1 MADPPLASN
10 GSNLLRFPPGD
21 RFTALELPPDAT
33 VEDAVKA
40 LARSERRFRSL
51 VEATSQMVW
60 TATPAGEVVQD
71 SPSWRAFTG
80 QSYDEWKGYGW
91 LEAVHPDDR
100 SRAEQAWRAAVATK
114 SRYEVEYRVRRPDGS
129 YAETLARG
137 TPILD
142 ESGDVEEWI
151 GLNFDITDR
160 LKAEASS
167 RESERRLRLALE
179 AGRMGTWEHDLT
191 TGVVHWSPAVEQM
204 HGLAVGSFPG
214 TFEAYQSD
222 LHPDDRDWVLAAV
235 RKNIERGVEHQLL
248 YRIVR
253 PDGAVRW
260 LEAFGTFVHDM
271 GGKPIRLMGVCS
283 DVTERV
289 ESEEARNALR
299 IQRMLEGISDSF
311 VVYDRNWTVLF
322 ANQAA
327 TTMLGLKPAD
337 IIGKNVWSVAPEAVG
352 TRIHQ
357 ELTRVLETG
366 QATTFDVYYQPFDR
380 WFDIHAYQVP
390 DIGIAVYSRDITA
403 RRNQQALQDR
413 LARYGELRADVGS
426 ALSLQRDVPA
436 MLQACCEAIVDKLQ
450 VSFARI
456 WLVDDAG
463 DTLELKASA
472 GKYTHTDGG
481 HARVPVGALK
491 IGRIAA
497 ERQPHLTNDVL
508 HDPWVGD
515 PAWAEREGMVAF
527 AGYPLV
533 VNDSLVGVMAAFA
546 TEALAEDT
554 MVALGSVGD
563 AIAQGVERRKAEL
576 RLEERARD
584 LARSNADL
592 EQFAYVASHDLQE
605 PLRMVASYVQ
615 LIERRYNAKLDD
627 SAREFIAFAVEGVT
641 RVRCLIEDLLAY
653 SRVGTRGRAP
663 APLDVG
669 KVVATAQ
676 KNLERAIADSAAE
689 ITQDP
694 LPQEVVADEGQL
706 IQVFQNLIG
715 NAVKFRRDEIPRVHI
730 GARREGP
737 DWVFSVRDN
746 GIGIE
751 REYFDRIFVIFQ
763 RLNPREIYPGT
774 GIGLA
779 ITKKIIERHGGR
791 IWVESTPGVGSTIS
805 FTIPVTPRTWRSA

>member
-641 RVRCLIEDLLAY
+641 RMRCLIEDLLAY